1 MSVSNGFRSCLG
13 LGFGCVVV
21 VIVVVIVVVGLVVV
35 VVLRLMRDSDDVKSW
50 RLAIT
55 LHIAQVCCRILHR
68 RSGRSGRRF
77 ALHAR
82 RVVVLVVVKSRV
94 AVLVHVVVVVVVLY
108 SWSSSCS
115 SSALSLSSSCS
126 LRPLTRTRTKHGSR
140 RLVTRGLRMNQHV
153 ASFRFRCC

>member
-94 AVLVHVVVVVVVLY
+94 AVLVHVVRRCRGPIFVVVLMFLVRVVVVV
-108 SWSSSCS
+108 
-115 SSALSLSSSCS
+115 
-126 LRPLTRTRTKHGSR
+126 RV
-140 RLVTRGLRMNQHV
+140 LVAT
-153 ASFRFRCC
+153 SD